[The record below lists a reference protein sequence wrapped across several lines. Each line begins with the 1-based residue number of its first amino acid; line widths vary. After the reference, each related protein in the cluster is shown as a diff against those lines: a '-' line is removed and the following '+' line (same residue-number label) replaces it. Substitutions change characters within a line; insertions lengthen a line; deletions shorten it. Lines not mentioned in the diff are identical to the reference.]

1 MRHLLIYLIALSTA
15 LPSSAQQY
23 KYLVLKGG
31 GIRGIAYAGALQVL
45 EEKGIAQGIE
55 KVAGTSVGAITGAL
69 FSMGY
74 TAKEIADIMNGQ
86 DIAAFNDGEG
96 YFIGGEKRLRK
107 RYGWYKGNELEAWVG
122 DRIKEKT
129 GNENTTFRQ
138 LHLLAQKDKRYKDLY
153 VTATNLTKQT
163 LEIFNWQTHPDIPV
177 KIAVRASAA
186 IPLYFAAVC
195 IDSAG
200 AVVEKPKEDGHYNI
214 YVDGGLLANYPITLF
229 NNAQDSATN
238 TINEHTLG
246 LKLERPEQIAYAKDH
261 AGIAPYDIHSF
272 GSYLGALYNMTIEQL
287 NKNVPYSEEQKH
299 SIYISTSNMSPRVRH
314 ISREQKKLLFDNG
327 VDAARLFF
335 EVQQ

>member
-1 MRHLLIYLIALSTA
+1 MRHILLFLLVLFATV
-15 LPSSAQQY
+15 SSPAQQY

-45 EEKGIAQGIE
+45 EDKGVAQGIE
-55 KVAGTSVGAITGAL
+55 KVAGTSVGAITGVL

-74 TAKEIADIMNGQ
+74 TAKEIAGIMYDQ

-122 DRIKEKT
+122 DMIKEKT
-129 GNENTTFRQ
+129 GNENTTFGQ

-163 LEIFNWQTHPDIPV
+163 LEIFSWQTHPDMPV

-195 IDSAG
+195 IDSTG
-200 AVVEKPKEDGHYNI
+200 TIVEKPKEGGHYNI

-229 NNAQDSATN
+229 NNAQDNASN

-246 LKLERPEQIAYAKDH
+246 LKLDRPEQIAYAKDH
-261 AGIAPYDIHSF
+261 TGIAPYDIHSF

-287 NKNVPYSEEQKH
+287 NKNVPYTEEQKH
-299 SIYISTSNMSPRVRH
+299 TIYISTSNMSPRVRH
-314 ISREQKKLLFDNG
+314 ISREQKKVLFDNG
-327 VDAARLFF
+327 ADAARHFF
-335 EVQQ
+335 EGTK